1 LGLDEQGKRLDRYT
15 AYLPDIYAMTQAFST
30 PGRRSDRLTNL
41 PEKLK
46 ITGFSSPAA
55 DYECQ
60 ALSIDEIVGLGAP
73 HIWLWRLKSDALAA
87 FGLHANDTLVVNRQT
102 ELTDGRF
109 AVTIIEGIHRAC
121 LAESFAGALKLITV
135 DGAGVRQEVEQTDA
149 IEIWGVVDFVV
160 RDLRQV
166 RF

>member
-1 LGLDEQGKRLDRYT
+1 
-15 AYLPDIYAMTQAFST
+15 MTQAFST

-60 ALSIDEIVGLGAP
+60 ALSLDELVGIGAP

-102 ELTDGRF
+102 ELTGGRF
-109 AVTIIEGIHRAC
+109 AVAIIDGIHRAC
-121 LAESFAGALKLITV
+121 LAETHAGEMKLITL
-135 DGAGVRQEVEQTDA
+135 DSSGNRHKIEQTDLV
-149 IEIWGVVDFVV
+149 EIWGVVDYVV
-160 RDLRQV
+160 RDLRQI

>member
-1 LGLDEQGKRLDRYT
+1 
-15 AYLPDIYAMTQAFST
+15 MTQAFST

-60 ALSIDEIVGLGAP
+60 ALSLDEMVGIGAP

-102 ELTDGRF
+102 EITNGRF
-109 AVTIIEGIHRAC
+109 AVAIIEGTHRAC
-121 LAESFAGALKLITV
+121 LAESFAGLLKLITL
-135 DGAGVRQEVEQTDA
+135 DSAGNRQEVEQVDSV
-149 IEIWGVVDFVV
+149 EIWGVVDFVV
-160 RDLRQV
+160 RDLRQT